1 MGSIRGRQFQ
11 QLTLSRERARR
22 DSEKDEANDNRTV
35 GCGIGDD
42 PARQALF
49 DRKRLEHCVK
59 RGLEETRK

>member
-1 MGSIRGRQFQ
+1 MGSIRGRQLHQ
-11 QLTLSRERARR
+11 PTISRERARG
-22 DSEKDEANDNRTV
+22 DFEKDEANYDRAV
-35 GCGIGDD
+35 GCGVGDN